1 MLEITAAVSGAVGVV
16 STTRL
21 TCGAGLEF
29 GMVIVAGGAGS
40 RPAVS
45 VGVPG
50 FGAGAEVC
58 AGGMTGVDVAATGA
72 AATAGAASEI
82 VGGAAEVGAGAG
94 AGVDDGAGV
103 TARGGAV
110 TTGATTTAGVAGEI
124 EAGADGVGFAA
135 GCTASGGVAAAGL
148 GALDGVEA
156 GVTAFSVRTIA
167 APLTGA
173 EDAGGTGAGT
183 RAGTGSVVGSAPTA
197 AEYGPRTTL
206 SICAAGTTNMAP
218 GLLAPDPYAVRP
230 VVGQERPANRS
241 RPRGGTPRPGRSPPG
256 RRVVR
261 NRARNCCARA
271 CAVPA
276 HEQEER
282 RTQPARVARVRR
294 ARPSWRRSIRVASGP
309 DAVRSACSSSPC
321 AGPFAPWRGS

>member
-29 GMVIVAGGAGS
+29 GMLIVAGGAGS

-135 GCTASGGVAAAGL
+135 GCTASGGVAGAGL

-156 GVTAFSVRTIA
+156 GVTAFNVRTIA

-173 EDAGGTGAGT
+173 EDAGETGAGT

-206 SICAAGTTNMAP
+206 SICAAGTRNVAP
-218 GLLAPDPYAVRP
+218 VFWLLIRTPFGPLSARSVPRIDPPSWRYTTAGP
-230 VVGQERPANRS
+230 VAAWA
-241 RPRGGTPRPGRSPPG
+241 PRGAESGANCWARACPVHTMPRRSAVHSQPGRPGR
-256 RRVVR
+256 
-261 NRARNCCARA
+261 
-271 CAVPA
+271 
-276 HEQEER
+276 
-282 RTQPARVARVRR
+282 ARVPVMA
-294 ARPSWRRSIRVASGP
+294 SIRSRGSRTARS
-309 DAVRSACSSSPC
+309 RSACSSCPGACRS
-321 AGPFAPWRGS
+321 APGRGS

>member
-1 MLEITAAVSGAVGVV
+1 MKLMFEITAAVSGAVGVV
-16 STTRL
+16 STAGL
-21 TCGAGLEF
+21 TCGAGREF

-72 AATAGAASEI
+72 TATAGAASEI
-82 VGGAAEVGAGAG
+82 VAGAVEVGAG

-110 TTGATTTAGVAGEI
+110 TTGATTTAGVAGDI

-135 GCTASGGVAAAGL
+135 GCKASGGGAGF
-148 GALDGVEA
+148 GALDGIEA
-156 GVTAFSVRTIA
+156 GVAAFSVRTID

-183 RAGTGSVVGSAPTA
+183 RAGTGSVVGSAPAA
-197 AEYGPRTTL
+197 AE
-206 SICAAGTTNMAP
+206 
-218 GLLAPDPYAVRP
+218 
-230 VVGQERPANRS
+230 
-241 RPRGGTPRPGRSPPG
+241 
-256 RRVVR
+256 
-261 NRARNCCARA
+261 
-271 CAVPA
+271 
-276 HEQEER
+276 
-282 RTQPARVARVRR
+282 
-294 ARPSWRRSIRVASGP
+294 
-309 DAVRSACSSSPC
+309 
-321 AGPFAPWRGS
+321 